1 MSLDVDLRFTFHQ
14 VRTIYKYIYIYMEV
28 FIKVLYIECQG
39 STNVKGYSTQKNDI
53 WSLGVILI
61 NLTAGR
67 NPWKQANMRNSTFAA
82 YVRNPRHFFRTI
94 LPCISEELERILLRI
109 FCLDPARRISLPEL
123 KIHIQKCVSFV
134 HQPKDQ
140 QSLMMTQP
148 KIKRTAV
155 HPNLIPK
162 SMCYSN
168 SVAETML
175 HYVANFTDD
184 DGILI

>member
-1 MSLDVDLRFTFHQ
+1 MLISIRLL
-14 VRTIYKYIYIYMEV
+14 
-28 FIKVLYIECQG
+28 ECQG
-39 STNVKGYSTQKNDI
+39 PTTVKGYSTQKNDI

-82 YVRNPRHFFRTI
+82 YVRNPHHFFRII

-109 FCLDPARRISLPEL
+109 FCLDPAHRISLPEL

-134 HQPKDQ
+134 HQPKEQ
-140 QSLMMTQP
+140 PSIKNISTLMMTQQPQP
-148 KIKRTAV
+148 KIKRRSAAV
-155 HPNLIPK
+155 HHPNLISK
-162 SMCYSN
+162 NMCYSN

-175 HYVANFTDD
+175 HYVANFTDEE
-184 DGILI
+184 GILI